1 MGALFLI
8 ERESVGKNEGC
19 ALLAEGTQKQPS
31 CLNRLQ
37 AAEASRGHLKKT
49 HAVTVS

>member
-1 MGALFLI
+1 MGALFLN

-19 ALLAEGTQKQPS
+19 AFLDEGTQKQPS

-37 AAEASRGHLKKT
+37 ATQASRGRIQKT
-49 HAVTVS
+49 YAVTVS